1 MREQRQ
7 SQVTQVSSEARALET
22 QALSLVQSSPP
33 DQASPGLEP
42 LTPSPVS
49 PVISPQLGQVKQLN
63 FPAHQTPCAN
73 TPANAIKRRRS
84 ALKQPGRSGGS
95 SGKRTVT
102 VIQPYR
108 QGEEV
113 GNIPEL
119 EVSDM
124 AGSNITTGDL
134 VNLVD
139 SVQESLLGDRN
150 HSNSTN
156 DTKTITPGS
165 VFSSNI
171 DTPEIMKMAEGYKE
185 QDRRRRQEEEEQSFA
200 TSSVTPEPALA
211 KPDHISNRREE
222 TSPYLAIA
230 SHQENV
236 SMRGTESSP
245 NIAIS
250 GHDQHVTSRTSVLPE
265 DDQSPNPNHFMFGEM
280 NLSSP
285 MVLENVPTK
294 NTYTITPSPSKIP
307 TRQAYLSKTPS
318 KENGEEG
325 EKTPG
330 SSGKKLSASKIPRLD
345 SGKKL
350 EKKERKLPPRS
361 QKPTNYEENLQRTNQ
376 DKGLE
381 RPQYLQNSLK
391 LVPTNH
397 SRS

>member
-7 SQVTQVSSEARALET
+7 SQVTQVSNEARALET

-49 PVISPQLGQVKQLN
+49 QVKLVN
-63 FPAHQTPCAN
+63 FPAHQTPCVN
-73 TPANAIKRRRS
+73 TPANALKRRRS

-156 DTKTITPGS
+156 DTNNSTRI
-165 VFSSNI
+165 SS
-171 DTPEIMKMAEGYKE
+171 
-185 QDRRRRQEEEEQSFA
+185 S
-200 TSSVTPEPALA
+200 
-211 KPDHISNRREE
+211 
-222 TSPYLAIA
+222 
-230 SHQENV
+230 
-236 SMRGTESSP
+236 SSP
-245 NIAIS
+245 DSNNS
-250 GHDQHVTSRTSVLPE
+250 
-265 DDQSPNPNHFMFGEM
+265 
-280 NLSSP
+280 
-285 MVLENVPTK
+285 NVM
-294 NTYTITPSPSKIP
+294 
-307 TRQAYLSKTPS
+307 Q
-318 KENGEEG
+318 
-325 EKTPG
+325 
-330 SSGKKLSASKIPRLD
+330 
-345 SGKKL
+345 
-350 EKKERKLPPRS
+350 
-361 QKPTNYEENLQRTNQ
+361 
-376 DKGLE
+376 
-381 RPQYLQNSLK
+381 
-391 LVPTNH
+391 
-397 SRS
+397 